1 MEKKNEVQVL
11 KEKIDNTRLK
21 MFRLKEVNAKA
32 YREFRTAVKEV
43 NDLAMQL
50 ADIV

>member
-1 MEKKNEVQVL
+1 MDKKNEVQVL

-21 MFRLKEVNAKA
+21 MFKLKEVSAKA
-32 YREFRTAVKEV
+32 YKEFRTAMKEV
-43 NDLAMQL
+43 NDLAIQL